1 MCILWLYPQ
10 ISSRYFPGKQ
20 SGDQVCP
27 IVMQDPPIT
36 RTIHYWHNEDIQ
48 EQYHP
53 TMVDVAFHVFNMY
66 QLYVEYA
73 SIFILFHM
81 SYFHIFPFIS
91 QRCDNFSKM
100 WPPLFHIHMY
110 TVYKYIYN
118 YFYKYIQRPFSS
130 FSAFSNTWIHILI
143 YSFISQEGCGQC
155 VQQMSNHI
163 LPTFQISQHL
173 FNSNTWTAASFHFHS
188 NQDTQTDGWELRM
201 FPLEN
206 DHLLGIQSPFSNTPI
221 SYQIG
226 YVFPLI
232 CIN

>member
-91 QRCDNFSKM
+91 QHCDNFSKM

-118 YFYKYIQRPFSS
+118 YFINIFSVHFHHFLRFPIHGYTYWYIHSYRKKVVDNVYSKCPIIFYPRSR
-130 FSAFSNTWIHILI
+130 FSNTYSIPIHEQQQVSTFIPIKTPKLMVENYVCSRSKMTI
-143 YSFISQEGCGQC
+143 YWVYRVHFQTHPY
-155 VQQMSNHI
+155 HI
-163 LPTFQISQHL
+163 RLVTYFLL
-173 FNSNTWTAASFHFHS
+173 FA
-188 NQDTQTDGWELRM
+188 
-201 FPLEN
+201 
-206 DHLLGIQSPFSNTPI
+206 
-221 SYQIG
+221 
-226 YVFPLI
+226 
-232 CIN
+232 